1 MSSVLFT
8 FFARSNTFLGF
19 EIWLGMFGVKM
30 APKTSAPP
38 LHISHRIYISSPSPP
53 FHNSDR
59 LLRLK
64 SMQAW
69 GEREL
74 PNLDGFERNY
84 LWVVFKLATIA
95 LLAGERSW
103 RSWCSTGTS
112 YQAQTPPTGWFLL
125 TVTSNNRLSNPFL
138 MYYDAS
144 FSSKLL
150 LLENHGD
157 EDDEN
162 GCWRCDIYLSKGP
175 RSSDLLK
182 SYRAQSTNKFPKNAK
197 I

>member
-84 LWVVFKLATIA
+84 LYGLCLNWQP

-125 TVTSNNRLSNPFL
+125 TVTFNNRLSNPL
-138 MYYDAS
+138 MMYWCFFFFKTFTPWTPGED
-144 FSSKLL
+144 
-150 LLENHGD
+150 ENHGD

-162 GCWRCDIYLSKGP
+162 GCWS
-175 RSSDLLK
+175 
-182 SYRAQSTNKFPKNAK
+182 
-197 I
+197 